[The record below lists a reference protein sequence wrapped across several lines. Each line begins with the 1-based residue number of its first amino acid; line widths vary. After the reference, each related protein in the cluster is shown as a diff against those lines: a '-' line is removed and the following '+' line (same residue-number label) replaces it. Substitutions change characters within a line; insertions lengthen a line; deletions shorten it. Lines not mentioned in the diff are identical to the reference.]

1 MKTELVENSGS
12 LLENHT
18 HITSSFDLSKGS
30 NDGVITKLALDNVL
44 NHSIKG
50 FRKNYLNENN
60 LNVINGMGVT
70 LGDSIIGINALDCI
84 KKINKNIQITL
95 IRPATCHS
103 YVEEIYSIASNLI
116 DRLEY
121 MPYDIKR
128 LRRDAVNIDIGNQ
141 LYWHDF
147 NNLEMHDFFLKNLGV
162 DFESIPDNWKCN
174 YWLKDSLPKD
184 ANNKNQYVL
193 FCPKAS
199 TSLRSI
205 PERFHYQII
214 DNLYTSFDLPVH
226 GFSPIT
232 HPMYKDISKMCSNT
246 ADFIKAIAHAQH
258 VYTCDSSALHVASG
272 YDIPTTCI
280 FTAINPVLRSR
291 YYKNCKSIYIGD
303 EITQNLHES
312 EDPAIIEHVV
322 SRFEAFYEKI

>member
-1 MKTELVENSGS
+1 
-12 LLENHT
+12 
-18 HITSSFDLSKGS
+18 
-30 NDGVITKLALDNVL
+30 TKLALDNVL

-50 FRKNYLNENN
+50 FRKNYLNEKN

-162 DFESIPDNWKCN
+162 D
-174 YWLKDSLPKD
+174 
-184 ANNKNQYVL
+184 
-193 FCPKAS
+193 
-199 TSLRSI
+199 
-205 PERFHYQII
+205 
-214 DNLYTSFDLPVH
+214 
-226 GFSPIT
+226 
-232 HPMYKDISKMCSNT
+232 
-246 ADFIKAIAHAQH
+246 
-258 VYTCDSSALHVASG
+258 
-272 YDIPTTCI
+272 
-280 FTAINPVLRSR
+280 
-291 YYKNCKSIYIGD
+291 
-303 EITQNLHES
+303 
-312 EDPAIIEHVV
+312 
-322 SRFEAFYEKI
+322 

>member
-1 MKTELVENSGS
+1 MKTELVENNGS

-18 HITSSFDLSKGS
+18 YITSSFDLSKGS
-30 NDGVITKLALDNVL
+30 NEAVITKLKLDNVL

-50 FRKNYLNENN
+50 FKKNYQIEKNINI
-60 LNVINGMGVT
+60 INGMGVT

-84 KKINKNIQITL
+84 KKINKNIHITL

-103 YVEEIYSIASNLI
+103 YVEEVYSIARNLI

-121 MPYDIKR
+121 MPYDIR
-128 LRRDAVNIDIGNQ
+128 NLHRDAVNIDIGNQ
-141 LYWHDF
+141 LYWQDF

-162 DFESIPDNWKCN
+162 DFKTIPDNWKCN
-174 YWLKDSLPKD
+174 HWLQDSLPQTKIRD
-184 ANNKNQYVL
+184 NNYVL

-205 PERFHYQII
+205 PEKFHYQII
-214 DNLYTSFDLPVH
+214 DYLYASYNLPVH
-226 GFSPIT
+226 GFSDIK
-232 HPMYKDISKMCSNT
+232 HSMYTNISQTCKST
-246 ADFIKAIAHAQH
+246 VDFITSIANAQH
-258 VYTCDSSALHVASG
+258 VYTCDSSALHIASG
-272 YDIPTTCI
+272 YDVPTTCI

-291 YYKNCKSIYIGD
+291 YYNNCNSIYIGD

-312 EDPAIIEHVV
+312 EDPAIIEHVF
-322 SRFEAFYEKI
+322 SLFEAFYEKY